1 MWINKSFFSRLSP
14 FFFAPLLVFIDLC
27 FRLVFHRE
35 KKMLG
40 GPAGDDEANKQMAN
54 SQVKSSF
61 IQFIVAVGLINI
73 GTRRSFE

>member
-1 MWINKSFFSRLSP
+1 
-14 FFFAPLLVFIDLC
+14 
-27 FRLVFHRE
+27 
-35 KKMLG
+35 MLG

-73 GTRRSFE
+73 GTRRFFERSNSNLIDVSFSSICSRSGHG